1 MSGET
6 EQQDDRI
13 RFQPGEIAG
22 MGRRQA
28 LIRFAAGAGASL
40 VAALVSE
47 LGGARM
53 SGPLLALPAILLASF
68 TLIEGDKGADAARDD
83 ARGAVLGGVGMVAFA
98 VVAAGLLG
106 RMSTWSVLVLATLAW
121 AVVSVVLYGGQ
132 RLFRRVRTR
141 V

>member
-1 MSGET
+1 MAGET

-13 RFQPGEIAG
+13 RFQAGEIAG

-28 LIRFAAGAGASL
+28 LLRFAAGAAASL
-40 VAALVSE
+40 VSALVSE
-47 LGGARM
+47 LGGAQM

-68 TLIEGDKGADAARDD
+68 TLIERDKGAEAACDD
-83 ARGAVLGGVGMVAFA
+83 ARGAVFGGVGMVAFA

-106 RMSTWSVLVLATLAW
+106 RMQTWSVLVLATLGW
-121 AVVSVVLYGGQ
+121 AVTSVVLYGVQ
-132 RLFRRVRTR
+132 RLLRQERTR

>member
-1 MSGET
+1 MAGET

-13 RFQPGEIAG
+13 RFQAGEIAG

-28 LIRFAAGAGASL
+28 LLRFAAGAAASL

-47 LGGARM
+47 LGGAQM

-68 TLIEGDKGADAARDD
+68 TLIERDKGAEAACDD
-83 ARGAVLGGVGMVAFA
+83 ARGAVFGGVGMVAFA

-106 RMSTWSVLVLATLAW
+106 RMQTWSVLVLATLGW
-121 AVVSVVLYGGQ
+121 AVTSVVLYGVQ
-132 RLFRRVRTR
+132 RLLRQERTR

>member
-40 VAALVSE
+40 VSALVSE

-68 TLIEGDKGADAARDD
+68 TLIEGDNGADAARDD

-132 RLFRRVRTR
+132 RLLRRVRTR